1 MAFVLPLLV
10 ERVKSGCESLAGLR
24 LRSRRWGDN
33 EAFARPVSLLAGR
46 GGEVLSLKI
55 CTVSDA
61 EETQSRDEVALKD
74 ML

>member
-1 MAFVLPLLV
+1 MLPLLV

-33 EAFARPVSLLAGR
+33 EVFVRPVSLLPGR
-46 GGEVLSLKI
+46 GGEALSLKM
-55 CTVSDA
+55 CTVSVA
-61 EETQSRDEVALKD
+61 EETQSKEEVALKD